1 MNVVQRF
8 IHVDMLLGGRAHHSA
23 EQLCDVGV
31 IYGATEGHHGLSSGA
46 VPAGGERFLEE
57 NNLDA
62 LIVGDSA
69 WLAVRHIQSADLK
82 SWSAFSECVD
92 NLSFHETVADPF
104 FYDPQALIQIGRGDL
119 MSAAVLHLHD
129 KDGIYLSV
137 VLLIAILVPVIAL
150 MPPFVRCGL
159 QNSHIVTG
167 VFGISDHNSIF
178 QEAGSTHFVCRSLYV
193 VSCGLNAFRQSIETL
208 WRCGHTDDHRHRR
221 QTISLRPLQELLH
234 DRRVLCKISCALS
247 APMSLV
253 NDEIQ
258 TIGLFSYGIG
268 KCLPN
273 GKLSAIRVLC
283 QIACF

>member
-129 KDGIYLSV
+129 KDGVYLSV
-137 VLLIAILVPVIAL
+137 VLLIAILVPVITL
-150 MPPFVRCGL
+150 MPPFVCRSL
-159 QNSHIVTG
+159 QNSHIITG
-167 VFGISDHNSIF
+167 VLGVGDYDPIL
-178 QEAGSTHFVCRSLYV
+178 QKAGCTHFVRSGLHIVCR
-193 VSCGLNAFRQSIETL
+193 GLNTLRQSIETL
-208 WRCGHTDDHRHRR
+208 RRCGHADNYRHRG
-221 QTISLRPLQELLH
+221 QTICLGAFQELLH
-234 DRRVLCKISCALS
+234 DRRVLCEISCTLRTA
-247 APMSLV
+247 MGFV

-258 TIGLFSYGIG
+258 PVGFLAYRIRQR
-268 KCLPN
+268 LPN
-273 GKLSAIRVLC
+273 GVLPAVRVFGK
-283 QIACF
+283 IA